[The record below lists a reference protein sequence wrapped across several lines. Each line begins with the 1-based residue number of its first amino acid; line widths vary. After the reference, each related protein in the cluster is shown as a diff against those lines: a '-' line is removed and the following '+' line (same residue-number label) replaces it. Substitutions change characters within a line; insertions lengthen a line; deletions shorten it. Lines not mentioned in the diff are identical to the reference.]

1 MNAQKLTQKSM
12 EAIREA
18 QSVAVQYQNMQIDQP
33 HLLYA
38 LAGQEDGLIGELLT
52 KMGVDTQQ
60 VVRACE
66 QAIGRLPRVSGPG
79 RDPEKV
85 YVSPETDAALN
96 EAEQQAAHM
105 QDEYVSVEHLM
116 LGLMERQTARSR
128 KFSISSISKRVN
140 SWRSCSRCGAA
151 PG

>member
-85 YVSPETDAALN
+85 YVSPAVSYTHLDVYKRQAHPRAASGW
-96 EAEQQAAHM
+96 
-105 QDEYVSVEHLM
+105 D
-116 LGLMERQTARSR
+116 RIPR
-128 KFSISSISKRVN
+128 
-140 SWRSCSRCGAA
+140 
-151 PG
+151 